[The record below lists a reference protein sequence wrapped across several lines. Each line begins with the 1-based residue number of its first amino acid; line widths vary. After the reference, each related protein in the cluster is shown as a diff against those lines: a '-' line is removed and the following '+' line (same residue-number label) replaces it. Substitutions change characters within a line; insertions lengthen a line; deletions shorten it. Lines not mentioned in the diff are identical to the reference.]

1 MKRKIQLFIIFCLAA
16 SLISIGSGCAN
27 SKRIKEEAAA
37 AEAAK
42 RRAEEEAAAAKK
54 KAEAEAAAAA
64 AKKKAEAEAAAAAA
78 KKRAEEEAASAAA
91 AKKRADEEA
100 AAKRL
105 MEEQVSAFESEK
117 IYFDYDK
124 ADLKPEAQAVLQS
137 KAKFLDANSSY
148 SVTIEGNCDE
158 RGTNE
163 YNLALGERRADAAK
177 KYLASL
183 GISEGR
189 ITTVSYGE
197 EKPVAAGKDESAW
210 SQNRRDEFKLN

>member
-64 AKKKAEAEAAAAAA
+64 AKKKAEEEAAAAAA
-78 KKRAEEEAASAAA
+78 KKRAEEEAAAAA
-91 AKKRADEEA
+91 ARKKAEEEA

-148 SVTIEGNCDE
+148 SLTIEGNCDE

-197 EKPVAAGKDESAW
+197 EKPVATGKDESAW
-210 SQNRRDEFKLN
+210 SQNRRDEFKLNK